1 MDLILKK
8 ILEYLEKQR
17 QIDFS
22 GLHPSMIQR
31 RMDTRVMATDTCDYS
46 RYLDFI
52 ERFPEELDCLIDVLT
67 INVSRFFRNS
77 LVFEYLARQ
86 VLPGIIHEK
95 NRSKDPVIRIWSA
108 GCAKGEEAYS
118 MAILVDDIMEKETDG
133 LRIHMFATDIDK
145 TILKKAARAEY
156 DAKSIQSVKYRL
168 VKKYFIEKNK
178 RFCLVP
184 EIKNTVL
191 FSEYDLL
198 SKKGHAPP
206 ESIYGSFDIIMCRNV
221 LIYFD
226 LLHQEMIFKK
236 LYKSL
241 ADQGLLVLGDVETP
255 PGSYSRRFKQINTCC
270 PIYRK
275 KDVKNYEVE
284 I

>member
-1 MDLILKK
+1 MDIILKK
-8 ILEYLEKQR
+8 ILDFLEKQR

-22 GLHPSMIQR
+22 GLHSTMIQR
-31 RMDTRVMATDTCDYS
+31 RIDTRVIATGTCDYS
-46 RYLDFI
+46 RYLYFI
-52 ERFPEELDCLIDVLT
+52 ETFPEELDCLIDVLT
-67 INVSRFFRNS
+67 INVSRFFRNG
-77 LVFEYLARQ
+77 LVFEYLAKQ
-86 VLPGIIHEK
+86 VLPGLIQGK
-95 NRSKDPVIRIWSA
+95 NRAKDPVIRIWSA

-118 MAILVDDIMEKETDG
+118 MSILTDDIMEKEPICP
-133 LRIHMFATDIDK
+133 RIDIFATDIDQ

-156 DAKSIQSVKYRL
+156 NAKSLQSVKYRL

-178 RFCLVP
+178 RFCLMP
-184 EIKNTVL
+184 EIKKTVL
-191 FSEYDLL
+191 FSVYDLL

-226 LLHQEMIFKK
+226 LQHQEMIFKK

-241 ADQGLLVLGDVETP
+241 ADQGILVLGDVETP
-255 PGSYSRRFKQINTCC
+255 PGSYSRCFKQINTCC

-275 KDVKNYEVE
+275 T
-284 I
+284 